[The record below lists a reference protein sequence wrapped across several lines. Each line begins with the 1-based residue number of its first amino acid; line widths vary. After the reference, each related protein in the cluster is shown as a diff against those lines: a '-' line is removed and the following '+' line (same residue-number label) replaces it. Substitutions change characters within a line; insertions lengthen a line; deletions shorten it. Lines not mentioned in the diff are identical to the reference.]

1 MKKSIATVSVSGML
15 PQKLAAISAARF
27 DGVEIFENDL
37 LQYSGTPRDVRR
49 MAEDLGLSIDLFQP
63 FRDFE
68 GVNPA
73 QLQRNLDRA
82 ERKFDLMQELGAP
95 LMLVCSSVQPDT
107 SPDREL
113 IAAQLRELAER
124 AARRGLRIGYEA
136 LAWGTQTHRFAQA
149 WEAVRLADHPH
160 LGLIL
165 DSFHTLVLKD
175 DWAPIAGLPG
185 DRIFYVQLADA
196 PWLQLDPLSHSRH
209 YRCFPGQGEFPV
221 VPFVGAVL
229 EAGYNGPLS
238 LEIFNDE
245 FRASPARP
253 TAADAMRSLQWL
265 EEQVRHL
272 PQRKPGPAQGVPH
285 GQSHRAALLDPPP
298 APQLTGWSFIE
309 FAADAATAQA
319 LGGFLA
325 ATGFERIGR
334 HRSKAVDLYG
344 QGEVRVVLNHED
356 ESFARSYFGLHGP
369 SVCAV
374 ALGTHDAPAALA
386 RAEAFG
392 CQRAAG
398 RVGANELTIP
408 AVQAPDG
415 SLVYFFDTHR
425 GGEHGFEADFI
436 VDEGADLRAQGPMGA
451 QARVDH
457 VSQVVPTGH
466 LDTWVLFYRSVLGLL
481 PQPGVV
487 LNDPYGVVR
496 SRAVESAD
504 RAVRY
509 SMNVTDR
516 QNTAAGRSVSRFGG
530 AGVHHIAF
538 RVGDVL
544 TTAKALRARG
554 ASMLA
559 IPDNYYDDLQARFGL
574 DAAMLDE
581 LRRNHVLYDRNA
593 DGEFLHCYTQ
603 PFEDRFFFEFIER
616 RGGYTQYGA
625 ANAPVRLAAL
635 AQQREQGH

>member
-15 PQKLAAISAARF
+15 AQKLAAISAARF

-37 LQYSGTPRDVRR
+37 LQFSGTPRDVRH
-49 MAEDLGLSIDLFQP
+49 MADDLGLSIDLFQP

-68 GVNPA
+68 GVGAA

-95 LMLVCSSVQPDT
+95 LMLVCSNAQPDT
-107 SPDREL
+107 SADCEL
-113 IAAQLRELAER
+113 IAAQLRELADR
-124 AARRGLRIGYEA
+124 AGRRGLRIGYEA
-136 LAWGTQTHRFAQA
+136 LAWGTQTNRFAQA

-175 DWAPIAGLPG
+175 DWAPIADIPG

-196 PWLQLDPLSHSRH
+196 PWLQLDALSHSRH

-229 EAGYNGPLS
+229 EAGYTGPMS

-272 PQRKPGPAQGVPH
+272 PQRKSGPAQGVPH
-285 GQSHRAALLDPPP
+285 GQSHRVTLLDPPP

-309 FAADAATAQA
+309 FAADAVTAQR
-319 LGGFLA
+319 LGSFLA
-325 ATGFERIGR
+325 ATGFERIGS
-334 HRSKAVDLYG
+334 HRSKAVDLWG
-344 QGEVRVVLNHED
+344 QGEVRVVLNRED

-369 SVCAV
+369 SACAV
-374 ALGTHDAPAALA
+374 ALGTTDAPAALA

-392 CQRAAG
+392 CQRVAG

-408 AVQAPDG
+408 AVRAPDG
-415 SLVYFFDTHR
+415 SLVYFFDTHH

-436 VDEGADLRAQGPMGA
+436 VNAASPGPLGE

-457 VSQVVPTGH
+457 ISQVVPVGH
-466 LDTWVLFYRSVLGLL
+466 LDTWVLFYRAVLGLQ
-481 PQPGVV
+481 PQNSVV
-487 LNDPYGVVR
+487 MNDPYGVVK

-509 SMNVTDR
+509 SMNVSER
-516 QNTAAGRSVSRFGG
+516 QNTAAGRSVSQFGG

-538 RVGDVL
+538 RVTDVL
-544 TTAKALRARG
+544 ATAQALRSRG
-554 ASMLA
+554 APMLH
-559 IPDNYYDDLQARFGL
+559 IPDNYYDDLEARFGL
-574 DAAMLDE
+574 EPAFLDS
-581 LRRNHVLYDRNA
+581 LRRNHVLYDRTGE
-593 DGEFLHCYTQ
+593 GEFLHCYTT
-603 PFEDRFFFEFIER
+603 PFEDRFYFEFIER

-625 ANAPVRLAAL
+625 VNAPVRLAAL
-635 AQQREQGH
+635 AQLREPPQG

>member
-37 LQYSGTPRDVRR
+37 LQFAGTPRDVRH
-49 MAEDLGLSIDLFQP
+49 MADDLGLSIDLFQP

-68 GVNPA
+68 GVGAA

-95 LMLVCSSVQPDT
+95 LMLVCSNAQPDT
-107 SPDREL
+107 SADRGL

-124 AARRGLRIGYEA
+124 AGRRGLRIGYEA
-136 LAWGTQTHRFAQA
+136 LAWGTQTNRFAQA
-149 WEAVRLADHPH
+149 WEAVKLADHPH

-175 DWAPIAGLPG
+175 DWAPIADIPG

-196 PWLQLDPLSHSRH
+196 PWLQLDALSHSRH

-229 EAGYNGPLS
+229 EAGYTGPMS

-272 PQRKPGPAQGVPH
+272 PQRKSGPTQGVPH
-285 GQSHRAALLDPPP
+285 GQSHRVTLLDPPP

-309 FAADAATAQA
+309 FAADAVTAQR
-319 LGGFLA
+319 LGSFLA
-325 ATGFERIGR
+325 ATGFERIGS
-334 HRSKAVDLYG
+334 HRSKAVDLWG
-344 QGEVRVVLNHED
+344 QGEVRVVLNRED

-369 SVCAV
+369 SACAV
-374 ALGTHDAPAALA
+374 ALGTTDAPAALA

-392 CQRAAG
+392 CQRVGG

-408 AVQAPDG
+408 AVRAPDG
-415 SLVYFFDTHR
+415 SLVYFFDTHH

-436 VDEGADLRAQGPMGA
+436 VNAAAPGPLGE

-457 VSQVVPTGH
+457 ISQVVPVGH
-466 LDTWVLFYRSVLGLL
+466 LDTWVLFYRAVLGLQ
-481 PQPGVV
+481 PQNSVV
-487 LNDPYGVVR
+487 MNDPYGVVK

-509 SMNVTDR
+509 SMNVSER
-516 QNTAAGRSVSRFGG
+516 QNTAAGRSVSQFGG

-538 RVGDVL
+538 RVTDVMA
-544 TTAKALRARG
+544 TAQALRSMG
-554 ASMLA
+554 APMLH
-559 IPDNYYDDLQARFGL
+559 IPDNYYDDLEARFGL
-574 DAAMLDE
+574 EPAFLDS
-581 LRRNHVLYDRNA
+581 LRRNHVLYDRTGE
-593 DGEFLHCYTQ
+593 GEFLHCYTT
-603 PFEDRFFFEFIER
+603 PFEDRFYFEFIER

-625 ANAPVRLAAL
+625 VNAPVRLAAL
-635 AQQREQGH
+635 AQLREAPQA

>member
-1 MKKSIATVSVSGML
+1 MRKSIATVSVSGML
-15 PQKLAAISAARF
+15 PEKLAAISAARF

-37 LQYSGTPRDVRR
+37 VQFSGTPRDVRGL
-49 MAEDLGLSIDLFQP
+49 AEDLGLTIDLFQP

-68 GVNPA
+68 GVDAA

-124 AARRGLRIGYEA
+124 AGRRGLRIGYEA
-136 LAWGTQTHRFAQA
+136 LAWGVQTSRFAQA
-149 WEAVRLADHPH
+149 WETVALADHPH
-160 LGLIL
+160 LGLVL

-175 DWAPIAGLPG
+175 DYGPIADLPG

-196 PWLQLDPLSHSRH
+196 PWLQLDVLSHSRH
-209 YRCFPGQGEFPV
+209 YRCFPGQGDFPV

-229 EAGYNGPLS
+229 EAGYTGPMS

-253 TAADAMRSLQWL
+253 TAGDGMRSLQWL

-272 PQRKPGPAQGVPH
+272 PLRKAGPKQSLSRTH
-285 GQSHRAALLDPPP
+285 GQAHRVALLDPP
-298 APQLTGWSFIE
+298 APPLLSGWSFIE
-309 FAADAATAQA
+309 FAADAVTAQR
-319 LGGFLA
+319 LDEFLA

-344 QGEVRVVLNHED
+344 QGEARVVLNRED
-356 ESFARSYFGLHGP
+356 DSFARSYFGLHGL

-374 ALGTHDAPAALA
+374 ALSTADAPAALS

-392 CQRAAG
+392 CQRVAG
-398 RVGANELTIP
+398 RLGVNELAIP
-408 AVQAPDG
+408 AVRAPDG
-415 SLVYFFDTHR
+415 SLMYFFDMHH
-425 GGEHGFEADFI
+425 GGEHGFEADFSLDAPSPRPGI
-436 VDEGADLRAQGPMGA
+436 LGER
-451 QARVDH
+451 ARVDH
-457 VSQVVPTGH
+457 ISQVVPVGS
-466 LDTWVLFYRSVLGLL
+466 LDAWVLFYRAVLGLS

-487 LNDPYGVVR
+487 MNDPYGVVR
-496 SRAVESAD
+496 SRAVESTD
-504 RAVRY
+504 KSVRY
-509 SMNVTDR
+509 SINVSER
-516 QNTAAGRSVSRFGG
+516 ANTAAGRSVSRFGG

-538 RVGDVL
+538 RVDDVI
-544 TTAKALRARG
+544 AAAGALHARG
-554 ASMLA
+554 APMLC
-559 IPDNYYDDLQARFGL
+559 IPANYYDDLQARYDLAPAFL
-574 DAAMLDE
+574 DQ
-581 LRRNHVLYDRNA
+581 LRLNHVLYDRS
-593 DGEFLHCYTQ
+593 DGGEFLHCYTM
-603 PFEDRFFFEFIER
+603 PFEDRFHFEFIER
-616 RGGYTQYGA
+616 RGDYGQYGA

-635 AQQREQGH
+635 AQLRAR

>member
-37 LQYSGTPRDVRR
+37 LQFAGTPRDVRR

-68 GVNPA
+68 GVGAA

-95 LMLVCSSVQPDT
+95 LMLVCSNAQPDT
-107 SPDREL
+107 SADREL
-113 IAAQLRELAER
+113 IAAQLRELADR
-124 AARRGLRIGYEA
+124 AGRRGLRIGYEA
-136 LAWGTQTHRFAQA
+136 LAWGVQTNRFAQA
-149 WEAVRLADHPH
+149 WEAVKRADHPH

-175 DWAPIAGLPG
+175 DWAPVADIPG

-229 EAGYNGPLS
+229 EAGYTGPMS

-272 PQRKPGPAQGVPH
+272 PQRKSGPAQGVPH
-285 GQSHRAALLDPPP
+285 GQSHRVALLDPPP

-309 FAADAATAQA
+309 FAADAVTAQR

-325 ATGFERIGR
+325 ATGFERIGS
-334 HRSKAVDLYG
+334 HRSKAVDLWG
-344 QGEVRVVLNHED
+344 QGEVRVVLNRED

-369 SVCAV
+369 SACAV
-374 ALGTHDAPAALA
+374 ALGTTDAPAALA

-392 CQRAAG
+392 CQRVAG

-408 AVQAPDG
+408 AVRAPDG
-415 SLVYFFDTHR
+415 SLVYFFDTHH

-436 VDEGADLRAQGPMGA
+436 VNTAAPGPLGDA
-451 QARVDH
+451 ARVDH
-457 VSQVVPTGH
+457 ISQVVPVGH
-466 LDTWVLFYRSVLGLL
+466 LDTWVLFYRAVLGLQ
-481 PQPGVV
+481 PQNSVV
-487 LNDPYGVVR
+487 LNDPYGVVK

-509 SMNVTDR
+509 SMNVSER
-516 QNTAAGRSVSRFGG
+516 QNTAAGRSVSQFGG

-538 RVGDVL
+538 RVTDVL
-544 TTAKALRARG
+544 ATAQALRSRG
-554 ASMLA
+554 APMLH
-559 IPDNYYDDLQARFGL
+559 IPDNYYDDLEARFGL
-574 DAAMLDE
+574 EPAFLDA
-581 LRRNHVLYDRNA
+581 LRRNHVLYDRTG
-593 DGEFLHCYTQ
+593 DGEFLHCYTT
-603 PFEDRFFFEFIER
+603 PFEDRFYFEFIER

-625 ANAPVRLAAL
+625 VNAPVRLAAL
-635 AQQREQGH
+635 AQLREPPVA

>member
-37 LQYSGTPRDVRR
+37 LQFAGTPRDVRR

-68 GVNPA
+68 GVGAA

-95 LMLVCSSVQPDT
+95 LMLVCSNAQPDT
-107 SPDREL
+107 SADREL
-113 IAAQLRELAER
+113 IAAQLRALADR
-124 AARRGLRIGYEA
+124 AGRRGLRIGYEA
-136 LAWGTQTHRFAQA
+136 LAWGTQTNRFAQA

-175 DWAPIAGLPG
+175 DWAPIADIPG

-229 EAGYNGPLS
+229 EAGYTGPMS

-272 PQRKPGPAQGVPH
+272 PQRKSGPTQGVPH
-285 GQSHRAALLDPPP
+285 GQSHRVTLLDPPP

-309 FAADAATAQA
+309 FAADAVTAQR
-319 LGGFLA
+319 LGSFLA
-325 ATGFERIGR
+325 ATGFERIGS
-334 HRSKAVDLYG
+334 HRSKAVDLWG
-344 QGEVRVVLNHED
+344 QGEVRVVLNRED

-369 SVCAV
+369 SACAV
-374 ALGTHDAPAALA
+374 ALGTTDAPAALA

-392 CQRAAG
+392 CQRVGG

-408 AVQAPDG
+408 AVRAPDG
-415 SLVYFFDTHR
+415 SLVYFFDTHH

-436 VDEGADLRAQGPMGA
+436 VNAASPGPLGE

-457 VSQVVPTGH
+457 ISQVVPVGH
-466 LDTWVLFYRSVLGLL
+466 LDTWVLFYRAVLGLQ
-481 PQPGVV
+481 PQNSVV
-487 LNDPYGVVR
+487 LNDPYGVVK

-509 SMNVTDR
+509 SMNVSER
-516 QNTAAGRSVSRFGG
+516 QNTAAGRSVSQFGG

-538 RVGDVL
+538 RVTDVL
-544 TTAKALRARG
+544 ATAQALRSRG
-554 ASMLA
+554 APMLH
-559 IPDNYYDDLQARFGL
+559 IPDNYYDDLEARFGL
-574 DAAMLDE
+574 EPAFLDA
-581 LRRNHVLYDRNA
+581 LRRNHVLYDRTGE
-593 DGEFLHCYTQ
+593 GEFLHCYTT
-603 PFEDRFFFEFIER
+603 PFEDRFYFEFIER

-625 ANAPVRLAAL
+625 VNAPVRLAAL
-635 AQQREQGH
+635 AQLREPPQA

>member
-1 MKKSIATVSVSGML
+1 MRKSIATVSVSGML
-15 PQKLAAISAARF
+15 PEKLAAISAARF
-27 DGVEIFENDL
+27 DAVEIFENDL
-37 LQYSGTPRDVRR
+37 LQFNGTPRDVRR

-68 GVNPA
+68 GVSEA

-107 SPDREL
+107 SGDRDM

-136 LAWGTQTHRFAQA
+136 LAWGTRTNRFAQA

-175 DWAPIAGLPG
+175 DYAPIADLPG

-196 PWLQLDPLSHSRH
+196 PWLQLDVLSHSRH

-221 VPFVGAVL
+221 VSFVGAVL
-229 EAGYNGPLS
+229 ESGYCGPMS

-253 TAADAMRSLQWL
+253 TAGDAMRSLQWL

-272 PQRKPGPAQGVPH
+272 PQRKPGPSQGLTH
-285 GQSHRAALLDPPP
+285 GESHRVALLDPPAP
-298 APQLTGWSFIE
+298 PQLTGWSFIE
-309 FAADAATAQA
+309 FAADAVTAQR
-319 LGGFLA
+319 LGNFLA
-325 ATGFERIGR
+325 ATGFERIGS

-344 QGEVRVVLNHED
+344 QGEVRVVLNRED
-356 ESFARSYFGLHGP
+356 DSFARSYFGLHGP

-374 ALGTHDAPAALA
+374 ALGTVDAPAALA
-386 RAEAFG
+386 RAETFG
-392 CQRAAG
+392 CQRVAG
-398 RVGANELTIP
+398 RLGANELTIP
-408 AVQAPDG
+408 AVRAPDG
-415 SLVYFFDTHR
+415 SLVYFFDTHH

-436 VDEGADLRAQGPMGA
+436 VSQPVSSASPLGEA
-451 QARVDH
+451 ARVDH
-457 VSQVVPTGH
+457 ISQVVPVGS
-466 LDTWVLFYRSVLGLL
+466 LDTWVLFYRAVLGLEPL
-481 PQPGVV
+481 PSVV

-504 RAVRY
+504 KAVRY
-509 SMNVTDR
+509 SMNVSDR
-516 QNTAAGRSVSRFGG
+516 QNTAAGRSVSQFGG
-530 AGVHHIAF
+530 AGVHHIAL
-538 RVGDVL
+538 RVDDVVA
-544 TTAKALRARG
+544 TARALLARG
-554 ASMLA
+554 APMLK
-559 IPDNYYDDLQARFGL
+559 IPDNYYDDLEARHGL
-574 DAAMLDE
+574 PPQFLDE
-581 LRRNHVLYDRNA
+581 LRRHHVLYDRSEA
-593 DGEFLHCYTQ
+593 GEFLHCYTT
-603 PFEDRFFFEFIER
+603 PFEDRFYFEFIER
-616 RGGYTQYGA
+616 RGGYGQYGA
-625 ANAPVRLAAL
+625 VNAPVRLAAL
-635 AQQREQGH
+635 AQLRQSN

>member
-37 LQYSGTPRDVRR
+37 LQFAGTPRDVRR

-68 GVNPA
+68 GVGAA

-95 LMLVCSSVQPDT
+95 LMLVCSNAQPDT
-107 SPDREL
+107 SADREL
-113 IAAQLRELAER
+113 IAAQLRALAER
-124 AARRGLRIGYEA
+124 AGRRGLRIGYEA
-136 LAWGTQTHRFAQA
+136 LAWGTHTHRFAQA
-149 WEAVRLADHPH
+149 WEAVKLADHPH

-175 DWAPIAGLPG
+175 DWAPIADIPG

-229 EAGYNGPLS
+229 EAGYTGPMS

-285 GQSHRAALLDPPP
+285 GQSHRVALLDPPP

-309 FAADAATAQA
+309 FAADAVTAQR
-319 LGGFLA
+319 LGSFLA
-325 ATGFERIGR
+325 ATGFERIGS
-334 HRSKAVDLYG
+334 HRSKAVDLWG
-344 QGEVRVVLNHED
+344 QGEVRVVLNRED

-369 SVCAV
+369 SACAV
-374 ALGTHDAPAALA
+374 ALGTTDAPAALA

-392 CQRAAG
+392 CQRVAG

-408 AVQAPDG
+408 AVRAPDG
-415 SLVYFFDTHR
+415 SLVYFFDTHH

-436 VDEGADLRAQGPMGA
+436 VNPAAPGPLGE

-457 VSQVVPTGH
+457 ISQVVPVGH
-466 LDTWVLFYRSVLGLL
+466 LDTWVLFYRAVLGLQ
-481 PQPGVV
+481 PQHSVV
-487 LNDPYGVVR
+487 LNDPFGVVK

-509 SMNVTDR
+509 SMNVSER
-516 QNTAAGRSVSRFGG
+516 QNTAAGRSVSQFGG

-538 RVGDVL
+538 RVTDVL
-544 TTAKALRARG
+544 ATAQALRGRG
-554 ASMLA
+554 APMLQ
-559 IPDNYYDDLQARFGL
+559 IPDNYYDDLEARFGL
-574 DAAMLDE
+574 EPAFLDA
-581 LRRNHVLYDRNA
+581 LRRNHVLYDRTSE
-593 DGEFLHCYTQ
+593 GEFLHCYTT
-603 PFEDRFFFEFIER
+603 PFEDRFYFEFIER

-625 ANAPVRLAAL
+625 VNAPVRLAAL
-635 AQQREQGH
+635 AQLREPPQG

>member
-1 MKKSIATVSVSGML
+1 MKKSIATVSLSW
-15 PQKLAAISAARF
+15 RF
-27 DGVEIFENDL
+27 RDIFGATPGSRVVCVQSVVYGFRYYPGPRCGVLWTAD
-37 LQYSGTPRDVRR
+37 
-49 MAEDLGLSIDLFQP
+49 DLGLSIDLFQP

-68 GVNPA
+68 GVGAA

-107 SPDREL
+107 SADREL
-113 IAAQLRELAER
+113 IAAQLRELADR
-124 AARRGLRIGYEA
+124 AGRRGLRIGYEA
-136 LAWGTQTHRFAQA
+136 LAWGTQTNRFAQA

-175 DWAPIAGLPG
+175 DWAPIADIPG

-229 EAGYNGPLS
+229 EAGYTGPMS

-272 PQRKPGPAQGVPH
+272 PQRKSGPAQGVPH
-285 GQSHRAALLDPPP
+285 GQSHRVALLDPPP

-309 FAADAATAQA
+309 FAADAVTAQR
-319 LGGFLA
+319 LGSFLA
-325 ATGFERIGR
+325 ATGFERIGS

-344 QGEVRVVLNHED
+344 QGEVRVVLNRED

-369 SVCAV
+369 SACAV
-374 ALGTHDAPAALA
+374 ALGTTDAPAALA

-392 CQRAAG
+392 CQRVAG

-408 AVQAPDG
+408 AVRAPDG
-415 SLVYFFDTHR
+415 SLVYFFDTHH

-436 VDEGADLRAQGPMGA
+436 VSNAAPGPLGE

-457 VSQVVPTGH
+457 ISQVVPVGH
-466 LDTWVLFYRSVLGLL
+466 LDTWVLFYRAVLGLQ
-481 PQPGVV
+481 PQNSVV
-487 LNDPYGVVR
+487 LNDPYGVVK

-509 SMNVTDR
+509 SMNVSER
-516 QNTAAGRSVSRFGG
+516 QNTAAGRSVSQFGG

-538 RVGDVL
+538 RVNDVL
-544 TTAKALRARG
+544 ATAQALRSRG
-554 ASMLA
+554 APMLQ
-559 IPDNYYDDLQARFGL
+559 IPDNYYDDLEARFGL
-574 DAAMLDE
+574 EPAFLDA
-581 LRRNHVLYDRNA
+581 LRRNHVLYDRGT
-593 DGEFLHCYTQ
+593 DGEFLHCYTT
-603 PFEDRFFFEFIER
+603 PFEDRFYFEFIER

-625 ANAPVRLAAL
+625 VNAPVRLAAL
-635 AQQREQGH
+635 AQLREPPAG

>member
-37 LQYSGTPRDVRR
+37 LQFAGTPRDVRH
-49 MAEDLGLSIDLFQP
+49 MADDLGLSIDLFQP

-68 GVNPA
+68 GVGAA

-95 LMLVCSSVQPDT
+95 LMLVCSNAQPDT
-107 SPDREL
+107 SADRGL

-124 AARRGLRIGYEA
+124 AGRRGLRIGYEA
-136 LAWGTQTHRFAQA
+136 LAWGTQTNRFAQA
-149 WEAVRLADHPH
+149 WEAVKLADHPH

-175 DWAPIAGLPG
+175 DWAPIADIPG

-196 PWLQLDPLSHSRH
+196 PWLQLDALSHSRH

-229 EAGYNGPLS
+229 EAGYTGPMS

-272 PQRKPGPAQGVPH
+272 PQRKSGPTQGVPH
-285 GQSHRAALLDPPP
+285 GQSHRVTLLDPPP

-309 FAADAATAQA
+309 FAADAVTAQR
-319 LGGFLA
+319 LGSFLA
-325 ATGFERIGR
+325 ATGFERIGS
-334 HRSKAVDLYG
+334 HRSKAVDLWG
-344 QGEVRVVLNHED
+344 QGEVRVVLNRED

-369 SVCAV
+369 SACAV
-374 ALGTHDAPAALA
+374 ALGTTDAPAALA

-392 CQRAAG
+392 CQRVGG

-408 AVQAPDG
+408 AVRAPDG
-415 SLVYFFDTHR
+415 SLVYFFDTHH

-436 VDEGADLRAQGPMGA
+436 VNAAAPGPLGE

-457 VSQVVPTGH
+457 ISQVVPVGH
-466 LDTWVLFYRSVLGLL
+466 LDTWVLFYRAVLGLQ
-481 PQPGVV
+481 PQNSVV
-487 LNDPYGVVR
+487 MNDPYGVVK

-509 SMNVTDR
+509 SMNVSER
-516 QNTAAGRSVSRFGG
+516 QNTAAGRSVSQFGG

-538 RVGDVL
+538 RVTDVMA
-544 TTAKALRARG
+544 TAQALRTMG
-554 ASMLA
+554 APMLRA
-559 IPDNYYDDLQARFGL
+559 GAGVSGF
-574 DAAMLDE
+574 AA
-581 LRRNHVLYDRNA
+581 A
-593 DGEFLHCYTQ
+593 Q
-603 PFEDRFFFEFIER
+603 PCAVRPHR
-616 RGGYTQYGA
+616 RGR
-625 ANAPVRLAAL
+625 VSAL
-635 AQQREQGH
+635 LHHAV

>member
-68 GVNPA
+68 GVSPA

-124 AARRGLRIGYEA
+124 AARRRLRIGYEA

-175 DWAPIAGLPG
+175 DWAPIADLPG

-253 TAADAMRSLQWL
+253 VALRT
-265 EEQVRHL
+265 
-272 PQRKPGPAQGVPH
+272 H
-285 GQSHRAALLDPPP
+285 GHQQESHR
-298 APQLTGWSFIE
+298 S
-309 FAADAATAQA
+309 
-319 LGGFLA
+319 
-325 ATGFERIGR
+325 
-334 HRSKAVDLYG
+334 
-344 QGEVRVVLNHED
+344 
-356 ESFARSYFGLHGP
+356 
-369 SVCAV
+369 
-374 ALGTHDAPAALA
+374 
-386 RAEAFG
+386 
-392 CQRAAG
+392 
-398 RVGANELTIP
+398 
-408 AVQAPDG
+408 
-415 SLVYFFDTHR
+415 
-425 GGEHGFEADFI
+425 
-436 VDEGADLRAQGPMGA
+436 
-451 QARVDH
+451 
-457 VSQVVPTGH
+457 
-466 LDTWVLFYRSVLGLL
+466 
-481 PQPGVV
+481 
-487 LNDPYGVVR
+487 
-496 SRAVESAD
+496 
-504 RAVRY
+504 
-509 SMNVTDR
+509 
-516 QNTAAGRSVSRFGG
+516 
-530 AGVHHIAF
+530 
-538 RVGDVL
+538 
-544 TTAKALRARG
+544 
-554 ASMLA
+554 
-559 IPDNYYDDLQARFGL
+559 
-574 DAAMLDE
+574 
-581 LRRNHVLYDRNA
+581 
-593 DGEFLHCYTQ
+593 
-603 PFEDRFFFEFIER
+603 
-616 RGGYTQYGA
+616 
-625 ANAPVRLAAL
+625 
-635 AQQREQGH
+635 

>member
-37 LQYSGTPRDVRR
+37 LQFAGTPRDVRH
-49 MAEDLGLSIDLFQP
+49 MADDLGLSIDLFQP

-68 GVNPA
+68 GVGAA

-95 LMLVCSSVQPDT
+95 LMLVCSNAQPDT
-107 SPDREL
+107 SADRGL

-124 AARRGLRIGYEA
+124 AGRRGLRIGYEA
-136 LAWGTQTHRFAQA
+136 LAWGTQTNRFAQA
-149 WEAVRLADHPH
+149 WEAVKLADHPH

-175 DWAPIAGLPG
+175 DWAPIADIPG

-196 PWLQLDPLSHSRH
+196 PWLQLDALSHSRH

-229 EAGYNGPLS
+229 EAGYTGPMS

-272 PQRKPGPAQGVPH
+272 PQRKSGPTQGVPH
-285 GQSHRAALLDPPP
+285 GQSHRVTLLDPPP

-309 FAADAATAQA
+309 FAADAVTAQR
-319 LGGFLA
+319 LGSFLA
-325 ATGFERIGR
+325 ATGFERIGS
-334 HRSKAVDLYG
+334 HRSKAVDLWG
-344 QGEVRVVLNHED
+344 QGEVRVVLNRED

-369 SVCAV
+369 SACAV
-374 ALGTHDAPAALA
+374 ALGTTDAPAALA

-392 CQRAAG
+392 CQRVGG

-408 AVQAPDG
+408 AVRAPDG
-415 SLVYFFDTHR
+415 SLVYFFDTHH

-436 VDEGADLRAQGPMGA
+436 VNAASPGPLGE

-457 VSQVVPTGH
+457 ISQVVPVGH
-466 LDTWVLFYRSVLGLL
+466 LDTWVLFYRAVLGLQ
-481 PQPGVV
+481 PQNSVV
-487 LNDPYGVVR
+487 MNDPYGVVK

-509 SMNVTDR
+509 SMNVSER
-516 QNTAAGRSVSRFGG
+516 QNTAAGRSVSQFGG

-538 RVGDVL
+538 RVTDVMA
-544 TTAKALRARG
+544 TAQALRTMG
-554 ASMLA
+554 APMLH
-559 IPDNYYDDLQARFGL
+559 IPDNYYDDLEARFGL
-574 DAAMLDE
+574 EPAFLDA
-581 LRRNHVLYDRNA
+581 LRRNHVLYDRTGE
-593 DGEFLHCYTQ
+593 GEFLHCYTT
-603 PFEDRFFFEFIER
+603 PFEDRFYFEFIER

-625 ANAPVRLAAL
+625 VNAPVRLAAL
-635 AQQREQGH
+635 AQLREPPQA

>member
-37 LQYSGTPRDVRR
+37 LQFAGTPRDVRR
-49 MAEDLGLSIDLFQP
+49 MADDLGLSIDLFQP

-68 GVNPA
+68 GVGAA

-95 LMLVCSSVQPDT
+95 LMLVCSSAQPDT

-124 AARRGLRIGYEA
+124 AGRRGLRVGYEA
-136 LAWGTQTHRFAQA
+136 LAWGTQTNRFAQA

-175 DWAPIAGLPG
+175 DWAPIADIPG

-196 PWLQLDPLSHSRH
+196 PWLQLDALSHSRH

-229 EAGYNGPLS
+229 EAGYTGPMS

-272 PQRKPGPAQGVPH
+272 PQRKSGPTQGVPH
-285 GQSHRAALLDPPP
+285 GQSHRVALLDPPP

-309 FAADAATAQA
+309 FAADAVTAQR
-319 LGGFLA
+319 LGSFLA

-334 HRSKAVDLYG
+334 HRSKAVDLWG
-344 QGEVRVVLNHED
+344 QGEVRVVLNRED

-369 SVCAV
+369 SACAV
-374 ALGTHDAPAALA
+374 ALGTTDAPAALS

-392 CQRAAG
+392 CQRVGG

-408 AVQAPDG
+408 AVRAPDG
-415 SLVYFFDTHR
+415 SLVYFFDTHH

-436 VDEGADLRAQGPMGA
+436 VNAAAPGPLGEA
-451 QARVDH
+451 ARVDH
-457 VSQVVPTGH
+457 ISQVVPVGH
-466 LDTWVLFYRSVLGLL
+466 LDTWVLFYRAVLGLQ
-481 PQPGVV
+481 PQNSVV
-487 LNDPYGVVR
+487 MNDPYGVVK

-509 SMNVTDR
+509 SMNVSER
-516 QNTAAGRSVSRFGG
+516 QNTAAGRSVSQFGG

-538 RVGDVL
+538 RVTDVL
-544 TTAKALRARG
+544 ATAQALHSRG
-554 ASMLA
+554 APMLH
-559 IPDNYYDDLQARFGL
+559 IPDNYYDDLEARFGL
-574 DAAMLDE
+574 EPAFLDA
-581 LRRNHVLYDRNA
+581 LRRNHVLYDRTGE
-593 DGEFLHCYTQ
+593 GEFMHCYTT
-603 PFEDRFFFEFIER
+603 PFEDRFYFEFIER

-625 ANAPVRLAAL
+625 VNAPVRLAAL
-635 AQQREQGH
+635 AQLREPPVA

>member
-37 LQYSGTPRDVRR
+37 LQFAGTPRDVRH
-49 MAEDLGLSIDLFQP
+49 MADDLGLSIDLFQP

-68 GVNPA
+68 GVGAA

-95 LMLVCSSVQPDT
+95 LMLVCSNAQPDT
-107 SPDREL
+107 SADREL

-124 AARRGLRIGYEA
+124 AGRRGLRIGYEA
-136 LAWGTQTHRFAQA
+136 LAWGTQTNRFAQA
-149 WEAVRLADHPH
+149 WEAVKLADHPH

-175 DWAPIAGLPG
+175 DWAPIADIPG

-196 PWLQLDPLSHSRH
+196 PWLQLDALSHSRH

-229 EAGYNGPLS
+229 EAGYTGPMS

-272 PQRKPGPAQGVPH
+272 PQRKSGPTQGVPH
-285 GQSHRAALLDPPP
+285 GQSHRVTLLDPPP

-309 FAADAATAQA
+309 FAADAVTAQR
-319 LGGFLA
+319 LGSFLA
-325 ATGFERIGR
+325 ATGFERIGS
-334 HRSKAVDLYG
+334 HRSKAVDLWG
-344 QGEVRVVLNHED
+344 QGEVRVVLNRED

-369 SVCAV
+369 SACAV
-374 ALGTHDAPAALA
+374 ALGTTDAPAALA

-392 CQRAAG
+392 CQRVGG

-408 AVQAPDG
+408 AVRAPDG
-415 SLVYFFDTHR
+415 SLVYFFDTHH

-436 VDEGADLRAQGPMGA
+436 VNAASPGPLGE

-457 VSQVVPTGH
+457 ISQVVPVGH
-466 LDTWVLFYRSVLGLL
+466 LDTWVLFYRAVLGLQ
-481 PQPGVV
+481 PQNSVV
-487 LNDPYGVVR
+487 MNDPYGVVK

-509 SMNVTDR
+509 SMNVSER
-516 QNTAAGRSVSRFGG
+516 QNTAAGRSVSQFGG

-538 RVGDVL
+538 RVTDVMA
-544 TTAKALRARG
+544 TAQALRTMG
-554 ASMLA
+554 APMLH
-559 IPDNYYDDLQARFGL
+559 IPDNYYDDLEARFGL
-574 DAAMLDE
+574 EPAFLDS
-581 LRRNHVLYDRNA
+581 LRRNHVLYDRTGE
-593 DGEFLHCYTQ
+593 GEFLHCYTT
-603 PFEDRFFFEFIER
+603 PFEDRFYFEFIER

-625 ANAPVRLAAL
+625 VNAPVRLAAL
-635 AQQREQGH
+635 AQLREAPPA

>member
-37 LQYSGTPRDVRR
+37 LQFAGTPRDVRH
-49 MAEDLGLSIDLFQP
+49 MADDLGLSIDLFQP

-68 GVNPA
+68 GVGAA

-95 LMLVCSSVQPDT
+95 LMQVRSNAQPDT
-107 SPDREL
+107 SADREL

-124 AARRGLRIGYEA
+124 AGRRGLRIGYEA
-136 LAWGTQTHRFAQA
+136 LAWGTQTNRFAQA
-149 WEAVRLADHPH
+149 WEAVKLADHPH

-175 DWAPIAGLPG
+175 DWAPIADIPG

-196 PWLQLDPLSHSRH
+196 PWLQLDALSHSRH

-229 EAGYNGPLS
+229 EAGYTGPMS

-272 PQRKPGPAQGVPH
+272 PQRKSGPTQGVPH
-285 GQSHRAALLDPPP
+285 GQSHRVTLLDPPP

-309 FAADAATAQA
+309 FAADAVTAQR
-319 LGGFLA
+319 LGSFLA
-325 ATGFERIGR
+325 ATGFERIGS
-334 HRSKAVDLYG
+334 HRSKAVDLWG
-344 QGEVRVVLNHED
+344 QGEVRVVLNRED

-369 SVCAV
+369 SACAV
-374 ALGTHDAPAALA
+374 ALGTTDAPAALA

-392 CQRAAG
+392 CQRVGG

-408 AVQAPDG
+408 AVRAPDG
-415 SLVYFFDTHR
+415 SLVYFFDTHH

-436 VDEGADLRAQGPMGA
+436 VNAASPGPLGE

-457 VSQVVPTGH
+457 ISQVVPVGH
-466 LDTWVLFYRSVLGLL
+466 LDTWVLFYRAVLGLQ
-481 PQPGVV
+481 PQNSVV
-487 LNDPYGVVR
+487 MNDPYGVVK

-509 SMNVTDR
+509 SMNVSER
-516 QNTAAGRSVSRFGG
+516 QNTAAGRSVSQFGG

-538 RVGDVL
+538 RVTDVMA
-544 TTAKALRARG
+544 TAQALRTMG
-554 ASMLA
+554 APMLH
-559 IPDNYYDDLQARFGL
+559 IPDNYYDDLEARFGL
-574 DAAMLDE
+574 EPAFLDS
-581 LRRNHVLYDRNA
+581 LRRNHVLYDRTGE
-593 DGEFLHCYTQ
+593 GEFLHCYTT
-603 PFEDRFFFEFIER
+603 PFEDRFYFEFIER

-625 ANAPVRLAAL
+625 VNAPVRLAAL
-635 AQQREQGH
+635 AQLREAPPA

>member
-37 LQYSGTPRDVRR
+37 LQFAGTPRDVRR
-49 MAEDLGLSIDLFQP
+49 MADDLGLSIDLFQP

-68 GVNPA
+68 GVGAA

-95 LMLVCSSVQPDT
+95 LMLVCSNAQPDT
-107 SPDREL
+107 SADREL
-113 IAAQLRELAER
+113 IATQLRELADR
-124 AARRGLRIGYEA
+124 AGRRGLRIGYEA
-136 LAWGTQTHRFAQA
+136 LAWGTQTNRFAQA
-149 WEAVRLADHPH
+149 WEAVKLADHPH

-175 DWAPIAGLPG
+175 DWAPIADIPG

-196 PWLQLDPLSHSRH
+196 PWLQLDALSHSRH

-229 EAGYNGPLS
+229 EAGYTGPMS

-272 PQRKPGPAQGVPH
+272 PQRKSGPTQGVPH
-285 GQSHRAALLDPPP
+285 GQSHRVTLLDPPP

-309 FAADAATAQA
+309 FAADAVTAQR
-319 LGGFLA
+319 LGSFLA
-325 ATGFERIGR
+325 ATGFERIGS
-334 HRSKAVDLYG
+334 HRSKAVDLWG
-344 QGEVRVVLNHED
+344 QGEVRVVLNRED

-369 SVCAV
+369 SACAV
-374 ALGTHDAPAALA
+374 ALGTTDAPAALA

-392 CQRAAG
+392 CQRVGG

-408 AVQAPDG
+408 AVRAPDG
-415 SLVYFFDTHR
+415 SLVYFFDTHH

-436 VDEGADLRAQGPMGA
+436 VNAAAPGPLGE

-457 VSQVVPTGH
+457 ISQVVPVGH
-466 LDTWVLFYRSVLGLL
+466 LDTWVLFYRAVLGLQ
-481 PQPGVV
+481 PQHSVV
-487 LNDPYGVVR
+487 MNDPYGVVK

-509 SMNVTDR
+509 SMNVSER
-516 QNTAAGRSVSRFGG
+516 QNTAAGRSVSQFGG

-538 RVGDVL
+538 RVTDVL
-544 TTAKALRARG
+544 ATAQALRNRG
-554 ASMLA
+554 APMLR
-559 IPDNYYDDLQARFGL
+559 IPDNYYDDLEARFGL
-574 DAAMLDE
+574 EPAFLDA
-581 LRRNHVLYDRNA
+581 LRCNHVLYDRTGE
-593 DGEFLHCYTQ
+593 GEFLHCYTT
-603 PFEDRFFFEFIER
+603 PFEDRFYFEFIER
-616 RGGYTQYGA
+616 RGGYAQYGA
-625 ANAPVRLAAL
+625 VNAPVRLAAL
-635 AQQREQGH
+635 AQLREPPQA

>member
-37 LQYSGTPRDVRR
+37 LQFAGTPRDVRH
-49 MAEDLGLSIDLFQP
+49 MADDLGLSIDLFQP

-68 GVNPA
+68 GVGAA

-95 LMLVCSSVQPDT
+95 LMLVCSNAQPDT
-107 SPDREL
+107 SADREL
-113 IAAQLRELAER
+113 IATQLRALADR
-124 AARRGLRIGYEA
+124 AGRRGLRIGYEA
-136 LAWGTQTHRFAQA
+136 LAWGTQTNRFAQA
-149 WEAVRLADHPH
+149 WEAVKLADHPH

-175 DWAPIAGLPG
+175 DWAPIADIPG

-196 PWLQLDPLSHSRH
+196 PWLQLDALSHSRH

-229 EAGYNGPLS
+229 EAGYTGPMS

-272 PQRKPGPAQGVPH
+272 PQRKSGPAQGVPH
-285 GQSHRAALLDPPP
+285 GQSHRVALLDPPP

-309 FAADAATAQA
+309 FAADAVTAQR
-319 LGGFLA
+319 LGSFLA
-325 ATGFERIGR
+325 ATGFERIGS
-334 HRSKAVDLYG
+334 HRSKAVDLWG
-344 QGEVRVVLNHED
+344 QGEVRVVLNRED

-369 SVCAV
+369 SACAV
-374 ALGTHDAPAALA
+374 ALGTTDAPAALA

-392 CQRAAG
+392 CQRVGG

-408 AVQAPDG
+408 AVRAPDG
-415 SLVYFFDTHR
+415 SLVYFFDTHH

-436 VDEGADLRAQGPMGA
+436 VNAAAPGPLGE

-457 VSQVVPTGH
+457 ISQVVPVGH
-466 LDTWVLFYRSVLGLL
+466 LDTWVLFYRAVLGLQ
-481 PQPGVV
+481 PQNSVV
-487 LNDPYGVVR
+487 MNDPYGVVK

-509 SMNVTDR
+509 SMNVSER
-516 QNTAAGRSVSRFGG
+516 QNTAAGRSVSQFGG

-538 RVGDVL
+538 RVTDVL
-544 TTAKALRARG
+544 ATAQALRSRG
-554 ASMLA
+554 APMLH
-559 IPDNYYDDLQARFGL
+559 IPDNYYDDLEARFGL
-574 DAAMLDE
+574 EPAFLDA
-581 LRRNHVLYDRNA
+581 LRRNHVLYDRTGE
-593 DGEFLHCYTQ
+593 GEFLHCYTT
-603 PFEDRFFFEFIER
+603 PFEDRFYFEFIER

-625 ANAPVRLAAL
+625 VNAPVRLAAL
-635 AQQREQGH
+635 AQLREPPQA

>member
-37 LQYSGTPRDVRR
+37 LQFAGTPRDVRH
-49 MAEDLGLSIDLFQP
+49 MADDLGLSIDLFQP

-68 GVNPA
+68 GVGAA

-95 LMLVCSSVQPDT
+95 LMLVCSNAQPDT
-107 SPDREL
+107 SADRGL

-124 AARRGLRIGYEA
+124 AGRRGLRIGYEA
-136 LAWGTQTHRFAQA
+136 LAWGTQTNRFAQA
-149 WEAVRLADHPH
+149 WEAVKLADHPH

-175 DWAPIAGLPG
+175 DWAPIADIPG

-196 PWLQLDPLSHSRH
+196 PWLQLDALSHSRH

-229 EAGYNGPLS
+229 EAGYTGPMS

-272 PQRKPGPAQGVPH
+272 PQRKSGPTQGVPH
-285 GQSHRAALLDPPP
+285 GQSHRVTLLDPPP

-309 FAADAATAQA
+309 FAADAVTAQR
-319 LGGFLA
+319 LGSFLA
-325 ATGFERIGR
+325 ATGFERIGS
-334 HRSKAVDLYG
+334 HRSKAVDLWG
-344 QGEVRVVLNHED
+344 QGEVRVVLNRED

-369 SVCAV
+369 SACAV
-374 ALGTHDAPAALA
+374 ALGTTDAPAALA

-392 CQRAAG
+392 CQRVGG

-408 AVQAPDG
+408 AVRAPDG
-415 SLVYFFDTHR
+415 SLVYFFDTHH

-436 VDEGADLRAQGPMGA
+436 VNAAAPGPLGE

-457 VSQVVPTGH
+457 ISQVVPVGH
-466 LDTWVLFYRSVLGLL
+466 LDTWVLFYRAVLGLQ
-481 PQPGVV
+481 PQNSVV
-487 LNDPYGVVR
+487 MNDPYGVVK

-509 SMNVTDR
+509 SMNVSER
-516 QNTAAGRSVSRFGG
+516 QNTAAGRSVSQFGG

-538 RVGDVL
+538 RVTDVMA
-544 TTAKALRARG
+544 TAQALRTMG
-554 ASMLA
+554 APMLHF
-559 IPDNYYDDLQARFGL
+559 PDNYYDDLEARFGL
-574 DAAMLDE
+574 EPAFLDS
-581 LRRNHVLYDRNA
+581 LRRNHVLYDRTGE
-593 DGEFLHCYTQ
+593 GEFLHCYTT
-603 PFEDRFFFEFIER
+603 PFEDRFYFEFIER

-635 AQQREQGH
+635 AQLREAPQA